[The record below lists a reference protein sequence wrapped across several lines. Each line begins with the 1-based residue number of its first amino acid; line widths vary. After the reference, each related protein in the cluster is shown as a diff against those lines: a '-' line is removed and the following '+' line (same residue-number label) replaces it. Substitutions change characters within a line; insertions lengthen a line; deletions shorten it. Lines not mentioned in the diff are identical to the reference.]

1 MKSIHLMLS
10 VRTLVKKAKLALT
23 IGLIVK
29 SSILSGMD
37 SLVAECEANVSRMP
51 DAGGPVN
58 VVVVID
64 NTLKR
69 GRLKFGG
76 HTVNVSGVA
85 LEGDTYTASVQ
96 EPTIENERV
105 TTRRLFRL
113 DTRQKQL
120 FYFDET
126 WLVTARDCVIA
137 PAQHSGH

>member
-1 MKSIHLMLS
+1 
-10 VRTLVKKAKLALT
+10 
-23 IGLIVK
+23 
-29 SSILSGMD
+29 MD